1 MDKASLALGVL
12 GFGLSEYDRHQRKK
26 REKEL
31 QQTITDLT
39 VRQAVLEQQLREKQ
53 QQDAS

>member
-39 VRQAVLEQQLREKQ
+39 ARQAVLEQRLREKQ
-53 QQDAS
+53 QQDTL